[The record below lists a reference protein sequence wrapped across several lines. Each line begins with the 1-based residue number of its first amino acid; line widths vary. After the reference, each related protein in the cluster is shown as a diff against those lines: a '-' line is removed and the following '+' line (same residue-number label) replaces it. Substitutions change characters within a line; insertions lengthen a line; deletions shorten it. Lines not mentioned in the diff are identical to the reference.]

1 MRSTQRV
8 TGFFLGSLL
17 AAWGTISTLAQ
28 TATSSFVFSSTPALD
43 HVRMQPFSINSAA
56 SVDVNAVLD
65 FPAGATSSRASY
77 DLDRGAAMFS
87 RSRAASTNASQNSA
101 ASQNHGDS
109 RSNHRQ
115 GGVRGLIT
123 VPTFQGAFFSS
134 APASFPNGA
143 SLVPFP
149 LNEFPFFMMGNDPSD
164 GGTTSMPAKIVT
176 ISLNLHDANG
186 GVTSVPFAP
195 LEQLALHSPNFEEAD
210 YTSGKHVQFADAVQR
225 AEFFNNMQEDWH
237 TVLRPQIVDR
247 VTLDIPPTVRVRFP
261 DGSIKTVPAYVIKT
275 AKNGTQF
282 ILLLDLV
289 FNATFIPV
297 AINEINSGAYTRDAV
312 NMELVF
318 NTSLF
323 SLNAQGGVG
332 DCCVGG
338 FHTFANDDATPQSRW
353 IFAFAGWDPP
363 GIFRGGVADVTSM
376 SHEISEAFNDPFVD
390 NIVPTWQFPGLTPG
404 TCQGNL
410 ETGDPVEVLANS
422 VFPVR
427 IKDDGINFVFHPQ
440 TEALLQWFEQGLP
453 SDALGGAFSYPDT
466 TSLTTAAQACPPPPK
481 M

>member
-1 MRSTQRV
+1 MRRTHLFTFLCLFATAAITTQGQSTN
-8 TGFFLGSLL
+8 
-17 AAWGTISTLAQ
+17 
-28 TATSSFVFSSTPALD
+28 FVLPANPTLD
-43 HVRMQPFSINSAA
+43 HARMRPFSINSTP
-56 SVDVNAVLD
+56 SLDVNSVLD

-77 DLDRGAAMFS
+77 DLDRGAAKFA
-87 RSRAASTNASQNSA
+87 RSNAASVNASQNST
-101 ASQNHGDS
+101 ASQNHGDV

-115 GGVRGLIT
+115 AGVRGLIT
-123 VPTFQGAFFSS
+123 VPTFQGSFFSS

-143 SLVPFP
+143 ELIAYP
-149 LNEFPFFMMGNDPSD
+149 LNEFPFFMIGNDPSD
-164 GGTTSMPAKIVT
+164 GGTTTMPAKIVT

-186 GVTSVPFAP
+186 GVTNVPFAP
-195 LEQLALHSPNFEEAD
+195 VEQLALHSPNFKEAD
-210 YTSGKHVQFADAVQR
+210 YTSGKHIQFADAVQR
-225 AEFFNNMQEDWH
+225 AEFFNVMEENWH

-261 DGSIKTVPAYVIKT
+261 DGSIKTVPAYVIET
-275 AKNGTQF
+275 ARNGSKF
-282 ILLLDLV
+282 VLLLDLV
-289 FNATFIPV
+289 FNAKFIPV
-297 AINEINSGAYTRDAV
+297 VFNEINAGAYTTDAI
-312 NMELVF
+312 NMELVY

-323 SLNAQGGVG
+323 SLNAQGGIG

-338 FHTFANDDATPQSRW
+338 FHTYANDDATPQSRW
-353 IFAFAGWDPP
+353 IFAFAGWDLP

-390 NIVPTWQFPGLTPG
+390 TIVPAWNFPGLPPG

-427 IKDDGINFVFHPQ
+427 IKEDGINFLFHPQ

-466 TSLTTAAQACPPPPK
+466 TSLTTTAQSCPPSTN
-481 M
+481 